1 MTKVPMALAAGL
13 LIAGVALRK
22 IQSPSINAHAF
33 YIPSLVHRRRANL
46 CAPKLALGAGRSYV
60 ESLQE
65 MCGDAPTQECLK
77 EYENYL
83 GNLSDAGAN
92 VRNSR
97 QSSAYRDPNDVKLTL
112 KLITESNGETIEFTS
127 IPELEEEIS
136 HFCVQISE
144 AIAAKDFE
152 KAQGILNEA
161 KAQKQEHTAISFP
174 SEPPARGGGSRL
186 AGMSQADSFGMRDVH
201 MEGFRDTVRHP
212 ISFYSSP
219 EEMIEVAEEMILQ
232 EEMEIEARLEHEEWY
247 AEADPYTQSEISR
260 INTEREAAEVAVLE
274 ATRVVEEAEIARL
287 NAERLVAEEQCKRI
301 AAEKAALAAVE
312 AKKAQIKAE
321 SLAAEEKGKRIAAE
335 KAALAAGVEAE
346 AKRAAEEAEK
356 CVRLDAERLAAEEQ
370 CKRIAAEK
378 AVQAA
383 LEAKKA
389 QIKAESLAAEEQGK
403 RIAAEKSALAAGVKA
418 EAKRV
423 AEAAESARLDAERL
437 AAAEHTLRIAA
448 EKSVQA
454 AVEAEKAQIK
464 AERLAAEE
472 QRKPIAAE
480 KSALAAGVEAENLP
494 SRREQRDGM
503 SQMEGFRDTRQ
514 PFKSSFGS
522 QFMD

>member
-92 VRNSR
+92 VRNSG

-346 AKRAAEEAEK
+346 AKRAVEEAEK
-356 CVRLDAERLAAEEQ
+356 CVRLDAER
-370 CKRIAAEK
+370 
-378 AVQAA
+378 
-383 LEAKKA
+383 
-389 QIKAESLAAEEQGK
+389 LAAEEQGK

>member
-92 VRNSR
+92 VRNSG

-287 NAERLVAEEQCKRI
+287 NAERLVAEEQYKRI

-356 CVRLDAERLAAEEQ
+356 CVRLDAER
-370 CKRIAAEK
+370 
-378 AVQAA
+378 
-383 LEAKKA
+383 
-389 QIKAESLAAEEQGK
+389 LAAEEQGK

>member
-92 VRNSR
+92 VRNSG

-287 NAERLVAEEQCKRI
+287 NAERLVAEEQYKRI

-335 KAALAAGVEAE
+335 KA
-346 AKRAAEEAEK
+346 
-356 CVRLDAERLAAEEQ
+356 
-370 CKRIAAEK
+370 
-378 AVQAA
+378 VQAA
-383 LEAKKA
+383 VEAKKA

>member
-92 VRNSR
+92 VRNSG

-260 INTEREAAEVAVLE
+260 IN
-274 ATRVVEEAEIARL
+274 
-287 NAERLVAEEQCKRI
+287 N
-301 AAEKAALAAVE
+301 
-312 AKKAQIKAE
+312 
-321 SLAAEEKGKRIAAE
+321 
-335 KAALAAGVEAE
+335 AALAAGVEAE

-370 CKRIAAEK
+370 YKRIAAEK

-383 LEAKKA
+383 VEAKKA